1 MGRLKEDWLEDQ
13 DRGWRESDKYVCPR
27 CVKDDYLRK
36 LVRGDL
42 IACACDYCGR
52 RSRSPIAARVNV
64 LLKAIYPAVAAY
76 FNEPNDA
83 GVPFDEGEYLVEPW
97 SMDEIF
103 ESFGL
108 EELPELMQDLIDADT
123 YDGGRVP
130 AAGGHWASSHEHDMM
145 MASWQHFAHTV
156 KHVTRYHFANMLP
169 SESGEPGDVDICNW
183 LPALAKRL
191 RPLVVT
197 LPVGTEVFRARIRK
211 PGEHWPL
218 TVDELTAPPPAIM
231 KAGRM
236 NPSGIRYLYTAFD
249 RLTAM
254 REVGVDRLTVN
265 PVYVASFKLTRPL
278 HVVDLTKSV
287 RMPSVFDLAQKGRRE
302 RALFHYGFVREIS
315 KRVIKDDLEHLSYV
329 PTQVVCEYLA
339 QVFKTKGGSRLD
351 GLIYPS
357 SVHEGGRNLVVFPSQ
372 EGLTEGFHGTTFNGA
387 TRRRLKR
394 AAATA

>member
-1 MGRLKEDWLEDQ
+1 MKEGLILDDE
-13 DRGWRESDKYVCPR
+13 RGWRESDKHVCPR
-27 CVKDDYLRK
+27 CVDDDYLRK
-36 LVRGDL
+36 LVRDDL
-42 IACACDYCGR
+42 TARACDYCGR

-64 LLKAIYPAVAAY
+64 LLEAIYPTVDAY

-97 SMDEIF
+97 SMEEIF
-103 ESFGL
+103 ESLNL
-108 EELPELMQDLIDADT
+108 EERPELMQDLINADI

-130 AAGGHWASSHEHDMM
+130 AADGHWASSHEHDMM
-145 MASWQHFAHTV
+145 MASWQHFTHTV
-156 KHVTRYHFANMLP
+156 KHVTRYHFANIPP
-169 SESGEPGDVDICNW
+169 SESSEPGDVDICNW

-197 LPVGTEVFRARIRK
+197 LGVSTEVFRARIRW
-211 PGEHWPL
+211 PDEHWSP
-218 TVDELTAPPPAIM
+218 TADQLTAPPSAKM

-236 NPSGIRYLYTAFD
+236 NPAGIRYLYTSFD

-254 REVGVDRLTVN
+254 REVGVDRSTTD

-278 HVVDLTKSV
+278 HVVDLTKPV
-287 RMPSVFDLAQKGRRE
+287 CLPSVFDLAQKGRLE
-302 RALFHYGFVREIS
+302 RARFHYGFVREVS
-315 KRVIKDDLEHLSYV
+315 KRVVKNNLEHLSYV

-339 QVFKTKGGSRLD
+339 QVFMTKGGHRLD

-357 SVHEGGRNLVVFPSQ
+357 SVHKGGCNLVVFPSQ
-372 EGLTEGFHGTTFNGA
+372 EGLTEGFHGVTFNGS

-394 AAATA
+394 PAATA